1 MQEQVLGSK
10 QFYVSQGPGNIT
22 RNTCLQST
30 GVIPD
35 QDDISMRAD
44 IMEADETP
52 QGN

>member
-1 MQEQVLGSK
+1 MLAKDLQD
-10 QFYVSQGPGNIT
+10 IT

-52 QGN
+52 QEINLSSIKCKSG